1 MTPLENLLRNN
12 TVLYFLSL
20 PFPFTSPCAR
30 SSPCLARAQW
40 LALEIILSLQMTKQ
54 VPTGG
59 PWGKIT
65 QLRTSWSSR
74 GPRCL
79 LESHWWHWR
88 CEGNSVKRSSS
99 PPADKSWGIET
110 QHYPSVMPLMTFL
123 NDIYHPMVTV
133 PLNDG
138 VLRELGF
145 GGLQR
150 DCVSSTSKWL
160 FSDQDYK
167 EKVKHNSF
175 RFLYR
180 SVNGAFQTH
189 QIIRRWSLSY
199 TKLAGTRPS
208 PVPWKSLLKK
218 WILSIS
224 VSLLVPFLRALWTSI
239 LGRRQQLPL
248 WPRTSLSSH
257 SVMQGRILRA
267 RLDLLPDGNWEE
279 HIHSEAPLKAQ
290 SRSTPGCNPF
300 LLKCSKE
307 FNLHSCWDNGKFKVQ
322 FLRAQPYVKCPNN
335 MGVYFNI
342 ISP

>member
-1 MTPLENLLRNN
+1 MYIPEHLFSLGRLFSYYSVRKDKISLQLKRVHHTPLLRQNENFEYCQQDLKKYVYPLMTPLENLLRNN
-12 TVLYFLSL
+12 TVLYSLSL

-30 SSPCLARAQW
+30 SSPCLAWAQW

-74 GPRCL
+74 GPWCL

-99 PPADKSWGIET
+99 PPAGKSWGTET

-160 FSDQDYK
+160 FWDQDYK

-175 RFLYR
+175 CFLYR
-180 SVNGAFQTH
+180 SVNGAF
-189 QIIRRWSLSY
+189 
-199 TKLAGTRPS
+199 
-208 PVPWKSLLKK
+208 
-218 WILSIS
+218 
-224 VSLLVPFLRALWTSI
+224 
-239 LGRRQQLPL
+239 
-248 WPRTSLSSH
+248 
-257 SVMQGRILRA
+257 
-267 RLDLLPDGNWEE
+267 
-279 HIHSEAPLKAQ
+279 
-290 SRSTPGCNPF
+290 
-300 LLKCSKE
+300 
-307 FNLHSCWDNGKFKVQ
+307 
-322 FLRAQPYVKCPNN
+322 
-335 MGVYFNI
+335 
-342 ISP
+342 